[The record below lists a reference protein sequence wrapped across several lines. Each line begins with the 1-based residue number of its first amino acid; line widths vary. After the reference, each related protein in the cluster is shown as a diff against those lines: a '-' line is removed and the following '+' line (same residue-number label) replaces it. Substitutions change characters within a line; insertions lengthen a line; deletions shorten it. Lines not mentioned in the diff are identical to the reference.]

1 MFPIFP
7 PHATDFYKTGHAA
20 QYPDKTSLVYS
31 NFTCRSDRLA
41 DVLEDFDHKVVFF
54 GLQGIVQYLLRDAW
68 NEQFFQKPREK
79 VVAKYKRRMDK
90 ALGRGKV
97 NPKQIAALHD
107 LGYLPVLIKALPE
120 GSRVDIKVPP
130 FTIQNTHP
138 DFYWATNYLETQIS
152 AEIWK
157 PITSATTAYEY
168 FRMLARF
175 FEETGA
181 DLTLLPAFGHD
192 FAARG
197 MSGIHDATT
206 SGAAHLT
213 SFEGTDT
220 ISAIDYLEDYYPDAT
235 DPHIGG
241 SVPAT
246 EHAVM
251 CMGGETDEIGTIRRL
266 VTQVYPSGIVS
277 VVSDTWD
284 FWQVVTEYATI
295 LRDEIMAR
303 RPDEDGLPGK
313 TVFRPDSGDPVKIL
327 AGDPDAE
334 PGSPA
339 FKGAVK
345 CLWDVFG
352 GTVTAKGYKVLDT
365 HVGLIYGDSITLKI
379 ALRILQALKAKGFAA
394 CNVVFGIGS
403 FTYQHVTRDSFGS
416 AVKATFGVVDGRD
429 RVLFK
434 APKTDSG
441 TKNSARG
448 LLRVEFEE
456 DRFVLHEMQTREQ
469 EKQGLLEPVFKDSQV
484 LRMQG
489 ISDIRQRIRSS
500 HALRLA
506 A

>member
-7 PHATDFYKTGHAA
+7 PHATDFYKTGHAV

-54 GLQGIVQYLLRDAW
+54 GLQGIAQYLLRDAW
-68 NEQFFQKPREK
+68 NEQFFQKPKEK

-181 DLTLLPAFGHD
+181 DLNLLPAFGHD

-220 ISAIDYLEDYYPDAT
+220 ISAIDYLEDYYPDET

-266 VTQVYPSGIVS
+266 VTKVYPTGIVS

-295 LRDEIMAR
+295 LKDEIMAR
-303 RPDEDGLPGK
+303 GPDEDGLPGK
-313 TVFRPDSGDPVKIL
+313 TVYRPDSGDPVKIL

-339 FKGAVK
+339 FKGAVE

-352 GTVTAKGYKVLDT
+352 GTVTAKGYKVLDS

-379 ALRILQALKAKGFAA
+379 ALRILQALKVKGFAA

-403 FTYQHVTRDSFGS
+403 FTYQHVTRDSYGS
-416 AVKATFGVVDGRD
+416 AVKATFGVVDGQD

-441 TKNSARG
+441 IKNSARG
-448 LLRVEFEE
+448 LLRVEHE
-456 DRFVLHEMQTREQ
+456 DGRFVLHELQTREQ
-469 EKQGLLEPVFKDSQV
+469 EKQGLLEPVFMDSKV

-489 ISDIRQRIRSS
+489 ISDIRRRIRSS